1 MLLWHSHS
9 GDIDGRVDLSVGG
22 GQESAGSHK
31 G

>member
-1 MLLWHSHS
+1 MSLWYSHS
-9 GDIDGRVDLSVGG
+9 SDIDGRVDLSVGG